1 MRKELTGFILIF
13 LVIITSAS
21 LLTYSSSDP
30 SVHHAVSG
38 GKIDNFFGLFGAHL
52 SGLFIGLFGL
62 GAFWIPVLLLVA
74 SIHILKTGK
83 LKFNVIAILGGFLL
97 IITTGSLFAFFHSSY
112 TLFGNT
118 YSAAGLVG
126 SPVSSFFMK
135 FASSAGGTLILIFFF
150 CIGFIL
156 STGFS
161 VVKIL
166 KFLMRNIKNILD
178 KIYFRI
184 SKVINSLKTRKI
196 KIKERKKKSDKIA
209 TIKKVKSKDT
219 EGEPPVKIKVLPPK
233 PGKAKP
239 IPKQDVFDFMLDES
253 EYTLPSVKFLNDPVE
268 NRTTVDNENLKM
280 QSQMLEAKLKDFGID
295 GHVREIHPGPVIT
308 TFEYKPAPGV
318 KISKIVNLSDDLSLA
333 LRAVSIRIVAPIPGK
348 DVVGVEIPNNI
359 FKCCNHGAGMNLPD
373 MPVKWF
379 VLKR

>member
-118 YSAAGLVG
+118 TSFPGMGATIRILTARNARERSSDRFTILLIFTPGAGLYSNV
-126 SPVSSFFMK
+126 
-135 FASSAGGTLILIFFF
+135 
-150 CIGFIL
+150 
-156 STGFS
+156 
-161 VVKIL
+161 
-166 KFLMRNIKNILD
+166 
-178 KIYFRI
+178 
-184 SKVINSLKTRKI
+184 
-196 KIKERKKKSDKIA
+196 
-209 TIKKVKSKDT
+209 
-219 EGEPPVKIKVLPPK
+219 
-233 PGKAKP
+233 
-239 IPKQDVFDFMLDES
+239 
-253 EYTLPSVKFLNDPVE
+253 
-268 NRTTVDNENLKM
+268 
-280 QSQMLEAKLKDFGID
+280 
-295 GHVREIHPGPVIT
+295 VIT
-308 TFEYKPAPGV
+308 GPG
-318 KISKIVNLSDDLSLA
+318 
-333 LRAVSIRIVAPIPGK
+333 
-348 DVVGVEIPNNI
+348 
-359 FKCCNHGAGMNLPD
+359 
-373 MPVKWF
+373 
-379 VLKR
+379 